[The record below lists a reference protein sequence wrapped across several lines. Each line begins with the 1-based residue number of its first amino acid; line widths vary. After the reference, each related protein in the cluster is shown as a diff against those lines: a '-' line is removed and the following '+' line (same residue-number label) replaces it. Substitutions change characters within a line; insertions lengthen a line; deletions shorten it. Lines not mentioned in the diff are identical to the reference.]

1 MPGQIHEARRRIE
14 GFLILRRSLR
24 RREGGGSS
32 IPGLYIVGFARAP
45 ADGVWEVAALLSAW
59 CVCSACF
66 SSGGGVP
73 WNLVVARLASRCSG
87 PLGLELSA
95 LDPARIWRLK
105 TVDWSFATTP
115 MDRGVT
121 SSGAVRSDF
130 PAAQG
135 LDSSI
140 QGSSTSS
147 GSGAPPSRHGCRRGR
162 GLEGLLCI
170 FFGFRGL
177 SVRSKF

>member
-1 MPGQIHEARRRIE
+1 MSSFKSIHETRRGID

-32 IPGLYIVGFARAP
+32 IPGLCIVGFARIP
-45 ADGVWEVAALLSAW
+45 AAGVWEVAAW

-73 WNLVVARLASRCSG
+73 WNLVVVRLASRCSG

-147 GSGAPPSRHGCRRGR
+147 GSSAPPSRHGCQRGR
-162 GLEGLLCI
+162 DLEGLLCN
-170 FFGFRGL
+170 FFGFLGL